1 MYRVMTSNRAEKET
15 LVIVVGAAAAAIFF
29 LLAVNTFGAAN
40 DMEVVAG
47 PDAPSLQYSSFLFHY
62 ADATTATT
70 STSTTVGE
78 NNNNNNNDVTFHL
91 QGNHAENTVQEVLAA
106 VGYDMTDFERFSN
119 GTIVVTATK
128 VFDYNNNDNNSNIPT
143 TNNWWQEMRVNQK
156 E

>member
-15 LVIVVGAAAAAIFF
+15 LAIVVGAAAAAIFF
-29 LLAVNTFGAAN
+29 LLAVNTSGAVN
-40 DMEVVAG
+40 DMEVVTG
-47 PDAPSLQYSSFLFHY
+47 PDAPIIQYSSFSFHY
-62 ADATTATT
+62 TDATTATT

-78 NNNNNNNDVTFHL
+78 NNNNNIDVTFHL

-119 GTIVVTATK
+119 GTIVVIATK